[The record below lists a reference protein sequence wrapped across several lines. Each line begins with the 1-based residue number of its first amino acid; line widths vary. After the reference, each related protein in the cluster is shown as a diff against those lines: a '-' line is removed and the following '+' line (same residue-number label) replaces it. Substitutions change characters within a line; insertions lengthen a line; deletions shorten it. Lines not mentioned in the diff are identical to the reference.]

1 MRQPTRVVL
10 ATVAV
15 AWAGLLPDAGIAAA
29 PTRVK
34 SLAQFDA
41 GFTHC
46 EKLYPEMR
54 GQGDVVY
61 ASLYRLK
68 LDDELRAQLAE
79 TRKSAPYR
87 ADRRRAQQTIAK
99 NAAAS
104 DVAQRADLQCQAL
117 RRELKGADGKA
128 APSAATGAA
137 PAAASTTASASAA
150 KR

>member
-1 MRQPTRVVL
+1 MTRQALVVL
-10 ATVAV
+10 V
-15 AWAGLLPDAGIAAA
+15 LAAA
-29 PTRVK
+29 ALQNAPAALPTRVK

-41 GFTHC
+41 GYTRC

-79 TRKSAPYR
+79 TRKSAPYKS
-87 ADRRRAQQTIAK
+87 DRRRAQQTFAK

-117 RRELKGADGKA
+117 RREIKA
-128 APSAATGAA
+128 AAPPAGAASAA
-137 PAAASTTASASAA
+137 PAAPAA

>member
-1 MRQPTRVVL
+1 MPQPPAVVL
-10 ATVAV
+10 ASVAMALV
-15 AWAGLLPDAGIAAA
+15 GLLPIAGIAAA

-68 LDDELRAQLAE
+68 LDDELRAQLTE

-87 ADRRRAQQTIAK
+87 ADRRRAQQTITK

-117 RRELKGADGKA
+117 RRELKDPDTKGA
-128 APSAATGAA
+128 APSASASTPPGAVAA
-137 PAAASTTASASAA
+137 PPASAV

>member
-1 MRQPTRVVL
+1 M
-10 ATVAV
+10 ATVALGL
-15 AWAGLLPDAGIAAA
+15 AALLPNGASAAA

-46 EKLYPEMR
+46 EKLYPDMR
-54 GQGDVVY
+54 GQADVVY

-68 LDDELRAQLAE
+68 LDDELRAQLTE

-87 ADRRRAQQTIAK
+87 ADRRRAQQTITK

-117 RRELKGADGKA
+117 RRELKGGDPKGA

-137 PAAASTTASASAA
+137 PPRPPASGAT
-150 KR
+150 R